1 MAGGCGAFFG
11 GEGTGNAKRAGRC
24 GHGVKGCEAFRCPG
38 ANLLPITKFI
48 GMGLFIKC
56 LGQVDLRDAPLR
68 HRTPCLRVR
77 TSRPSYHFPGGGL
90 AAGMW
95 RTGMNEDRMVEMM
108 EIEW

>member
-1 MAGGCGAFFG
+1 MTRGPGGADT
-11 GEGTGNAKRAGRC
+11 ETGVGS
-24 GHGVKGCEAFRCPG
+24 VQLG

-77 TSRPSYHFPGGGL
+77 TSRPSYHFPGVGL